1 MTTPYSELSRST
13 TWGRTGVLWVETIG
27 NLRHRR
33 LVQGESISGI
43 ARGRGISRNTVKKA
57 LRSAGEPFVYQ
68 RQPRL
73 KLGAYLATLE
83 SWLEAEEKFPVRER
97 RTAQRIFEGLRLEGY
112 AGSVDQVRRYIRHF
126 ERRHRPTAVVVPK
139 SFAPDEAY
147 QYLSPGAKRRFLD
160 DGRHQ
165 YRLPG

>member
-1 MTTPYSELSRST
+1 MTTPYPELSRST

-27 NLRHRR
+27 NLRRRR

-68 RQPRL
+68 RQPRP

-112 AGSVDQVRRYIRHF
+112 AGSVDQVRRYI
-126 ERRHRPTAVVVPK
+126 TA
-139 SFAPDEAY
+139 
-147 QYLSPGAKRRFLD
+147 L
-160 DGRHQ
+160 
-165 YRLPG
+165 

>member
-1 MTTPYSELSRST
+1 
-13 TWGRTGVLWVETIG
+13 VLWVETIG

-97 RTAQRIFEGLRLEGY
+97 RTAQCIFEGLRLEGY
-112 AGSVDQVRRYIRHF
+112 AGSVDQVRRYIRPGQCQSAGQASQPAGCEAMGAVSQVRVSPTMARGALDHGA
-126 ERRHRPTAVVVPK
+126 RRP
-139 SFAPDEAY
+139 S
-147 QYLSPGAKRRFLD
+147 
-160 DGRHQ
+160 
-165 YRLPG
+165 

>member
-1 MTTPYSELSRST
+1 
-13 TWGRTGVLWVETIG
+13 VETVG
-27 NLRHRR
+27 NIRCRR
-33 LVQGESISGI
+33 LVQGESVSGL
-43 ARGRGISRNTVKKA
+43 ARSLGISRNTVKKA

-68 RQPRL
+68 RQPRP

-97 RTAQRIFEGLRLEGY
+97 RTAQRIFEGLPLEGY
-112 AGSVDQVRRYIRHF
+112 AGSVDQVRRYMRHS
-126 ERRHRPTAVVVPK
+126 ERRHRPTAVFIPQ
-139 SFAPDEAY
+139 SFAPGEPY
-147 QYLSPGAKRRFLD
+147 QYLSPGAKSRILD